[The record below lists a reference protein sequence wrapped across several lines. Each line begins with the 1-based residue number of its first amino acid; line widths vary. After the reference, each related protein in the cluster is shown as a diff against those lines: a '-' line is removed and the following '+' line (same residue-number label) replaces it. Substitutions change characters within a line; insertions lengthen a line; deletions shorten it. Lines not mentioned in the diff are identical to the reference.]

1 MKNLSGF
8 LSLIIILA
16 SCSPSEPLIEEAV
29 PVVAEEIVSPV
40 PAWFQSAVHSSV
52 DSLAFYGY
60 SMASSYD
67 STYAA
72 AFAQETAVNNVRFE
86 IDRLA
91 EQTRRILTD
100 TPDASGYETP
110 AFIIKLRNAV
120 REMDLSGVE
129 IDMET
134 DHSDEGIYYIYAR
147 AIIEI
152 EFATQQL
159 ANKLDDI
166 VFIDQIFNQ
175 K

>member
-8 LSLIIILA
+8 LAVIIILV
-16 SCSPSEPLIEEAV
+16 SCSPSEPLIEETV
-29 PVVAEEIVSPV
+29 PDVAEEIVSPA
-40 PAWFQSAVHSSV
+40 PAWYQSEVQSSV

-60 SMASSYD
+60 SMASSQD

-72 AFAQETAVNNVRFE
+72 ALALETAVNNVRFE
-86 IDRLA
+86 IDRFA
-91 EQTRRILTD
+91 EQVRRILAD

-120 REMDLSGVE
+120 REMDLTGVE

-147 AIIEI
+147 AIFEI
-152 EFATQQL
+152 EAATQKL
-159 ANKLDDI
+159 AYKLDDI